1 MIINLAVRICC
12 FPTVRDYSREHK
24 PDNDL
29 YLELW
34 SNDQKRL
41 ICEDE
46 EVVFQRRNKNDRLE
60 RCLLAMTECYYH

>member
-46 EVVFQRRNKNDRLE
+46 EVVFQRRNK
-60 RCLLAMTECYYH
+60 